1 MTKIDIY
8 DVISKFLKKNIELND
23 EMDLFKDL
31 DFDSLMYVEM
41 LAELENLVGREMDD
55 IYESCVNPSN
65 IGMICTYVLEIY
77 NEKVID

>member
-55 IYESCVNPSN
+55 IYERCVNPSN
-65 IGMICTYVLEIY
+65 IGMICAYVLEIY